1 MSFRI
6 GTFLASLTILPN
18 VFRSPAG
25 IGGRAACGPVVLR
38 YRNLVVATGDAD
50 EEPHRLVCSWK
61 PGPPTPNN
69 GCMPKCTSASCYR
82 AAKVLSSTGP
92 LRKRKGKSTLRF
104 THWILPSV
112 LHTTAHFS
120 ARRSQYRHAA
130 ARERGACHARDL
142 LNNSQMAQ
150 LTTVKDVQA
159 HLRHTNDKTTLEPYI
174 KSVPQSVRVALE
186 SLDQLHKKPNEPGT
200 QPIEPEHK
208 LSGQD

>member
-38 YRNLVVATGDAD
+38 YPNLVAATGDAD
-50 EEPHRLVCSWK
+50 EESHRRSAHGNRDRQQQVTAAWQSVLHELL
-61 PGPPTPNN
+61 PG
-69 GCMPKCTSASCYR
+69 
-82 AAKVLSSTGP
+82 AKVLSSRGP
-92 LRKRKGKSTLRF
+92 LRKRKGKSTLRL

-159 HLRHTNDKTTLEPYI
+159 HLRHTNAKTTLEPYI

-200 QPIEPEHK
+200 PAN
-208 LSGQD
+208 